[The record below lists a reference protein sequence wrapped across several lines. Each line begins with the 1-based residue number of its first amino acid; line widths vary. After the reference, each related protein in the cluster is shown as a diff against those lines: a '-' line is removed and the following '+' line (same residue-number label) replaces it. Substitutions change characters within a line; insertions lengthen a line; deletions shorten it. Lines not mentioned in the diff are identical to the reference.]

1 MEVNECDLRLGK
13 MSRVGVDYRGGLP
26 AGGFGDNFGVFRRGA
41 LPVKPK
47 FCAGCGA

>member
-1 MEVNECDLRLGK
+1 
-13 MSRVGVDYRGGLP
+13 MSVISVQDERIGGVSTARCLP

-41 LPVKPK
+41 LPVKPR